1 MKDTSKTSLRRG
13 HNEGNIRQRT
23 DGRWEVRLSAGIDY
37 KTGKPKRTSTCCN
50 TRQEAITILQQQA
63 HEVRTQGWRDPMS
76 VTLGEWYEYWL
87 DTYMKDTVK
96 QSTYASYRSYLNKHF
111 CVLGKILLKKLEP
124 HTLQEFYNYKFRE
137 EGLSPK
143 TLRNYHMALHKCLQQ
158 AVKERLLVYN
168 PCDAV
173 TLPSGEKPE
182 ISVFTND
189 QQRALVQAS
198 YRHRYG
204 VFIRLDLCTGLRM
217 GELLALKWEDID
229 FSTAQL
235 HVRRTINR
243 LAKYEAHDGENK
255 TEIVFG
261 TPKTKNS
268 RRTIPLTRTMVD
280 ELTRWKQQQAQDKI
294 RAGDKYTDYGFIVTN
309 EFGHYFEQKTF
320 KDYYD
325 RMLKD
330 ADIGHFT
337 FHALRHTFA
346 TRALERG
353 MDYKTLSAILGH
365 YSVAFTMDT
374 YVHSMDEHKRH
385 NCEQQIHENA
395 RKQNDAALPKRLRT
409 IGLRTFGQ
417 VELVRV
423 VERTGRPLG
432 QVDSFALI
440 LESARAE
447 YVVLVGFLRTNKAAP
462 FLKHIERLNRLV
474 EGDAHLLGD
483 IVGVH
488 RAVGIGECERVF
500 EMRVFGARLHAAHF
514 RVAAKGNRRDA
525 ELRAPFLE
533 ADVGARHAQHEL
545 GDAHAEGARRQIV
558 AAFVDDN
565 QDAQHDGA
573 VQDHEDDVQQRAPCL
588 SCGHT
593 TKRDFT

>member
-1 MKDTSKTSLRRG
+1 MKDTSKKAMRRG
-13 HNEGNIRQRT
+13 HNEGNIRQRA

-37 KTGKPKRTSTCCN
+37 KTGKPRRTSTCCN
-50 TRQEAITILQQQA
+50 TRQEAIAILQQQA

-111 CVLGKILLKKLEP
+111 CVLGRILLKKLEP

-158 AVKERLLVYN
+158 AVKEHLLVYN

-268 RRTIPLTRTMVD
+268 RRTIPLTRTIAD
-280 ELTRWKQQQAQDKI
+280 ELARWKQQQAQDKI
-294 RAGDKYTDYGFIVTN
+294 RAGDKYTDDGFIVTN

-325 RMLKD
+325 RLLKD

-337 FHALRHTFA
+337 FHALRHP
-346 TRALERG
+346 
-353 MDYKTLSAILGH
+353 
-365 YSVAFTMDT
+365 
-374 YVHSMDEHKRH
+374 YVK
-385 NCEQQIHENA
+385 
-395 RKQNDAALPKRLRT
+395 
-409 IGLRTFGQ
+409 
-417 VELVRV
+417 
-423 VERTGRPLG
+423 
-432 QVDSFALI
+432 
-440 LESARAE
+440 
-447 YVVLVGFLRTNKAAP
+447 
-462 FLKHIERLNRLV
+462 
-474 EGDAHLLGD
+474 
-483 IVGVH
+483 
-488 RAVGIGECERVF
+488 
-500 EMRVFGARLHAAHF
+500 
-514 RVAAKGNRRDA
+514 
-525 ELRAPFLE
+525 
-533 ADVGARHAQHEL
+533 
-545 GDAHAEGARRQIV
+545 
-558 AAFVDDN
+558 
-565 QDAQHDGA
+565 
-573 VQDHEDDVQQRAPCL
+573 
-588 SCGHT
+588 HT
-593 TKRDFT
+593 TKIFSLRLMDFQAQAYPDARRKTRGACQLLRVGQSRSPVRPLCNRKRFSCLPPQSKMSWILYAISMRLSGYTSTRSISSSASSVVSVSASKIALDAFLRLSCRACSSCFFFACANTAA

>member
-1 MKDTSKTSLRRG
+1 MKDTIKKPVRRG

-23 DGRWEVRLSAGIDY
+23 DGRWEVRLSAGMDY
-37 KTGKPKRTSTCCN
+37 KTGKPRRTSTCCN
-50 TRQEAITILQQQA
+50 TRQEAIAILQQQA
-63 HEVRTQGWRDPMS
+63 HEVRTQGWRDPMA

-158 AVKERLLVYN
+158 AVKERLLIYN

-182 ISVFTND
+182 IVVFTND

-268 RRTIPLTRTMVD
+268 RRTIPLTRTMAD
-280 ELTRWKQQQAQDKI
+280 ELARWKQQQVQDKI
-294 RAGDKYTDYGFIVTN
+294 RAGDKYTDDGFIVTN

-325 RMLKD
+325 RLLKD

-337 FHALRHTFA
+337 FHALRHP
-346 TRALERG
+346 
-353 MDYKTLSAILGH
+353 
-365 YSVAFTMDT
+365 
-374 YVHSMDEHKRH
+374 YVK
-385 NCEQQIHENA
+385 
-395 RKQNDAALPKRLRT
+395 
-409 IGLRTFGQ
+409 
-417 VELVRV
+417 
-423 VERTGRPLG
+423 
-432 QVDSFALI
+432 
-440 LESARAE
+440 
-447 YVVLVGFLRTNKAAP
+447 
-462 FLKHIERLNRLV
+462 
-474 EGDAHLLGD
+474 
-483 IVGVH
+483 
-488 RAVGIGECERVF
+488 
-500 EMRVFGARLHAAHF
+500 
-514 RVAAKGNRRDA
+514 
-525 ELRAPFLE
+525 
-533 ADVGARHAQHEL
+533 
-545 GDAHAEGARRQIV
+545 
-558 AAFVDDN
+558 
-565 QDAQHDGA
+565 
-573 VQDHEDDVQQRAPCL
+573 
-588 SCGHT
+588 HT
-593 TKRDFT
+593 TKIFSLRLMDFQAQAYPDARRKTRGACQLLRVGQSRSPVRPLYNRKRFSCLPPQSKMSWILYAISMRLSGYTSTRSISISASSVVSASASKIALDASFRLSCRACSSCFCFACANTAA

>member
-1 MKDTSKTSLRRG
+1 MKDTSKKALRRG

-37 KTGKPKRTSTCCN
+37 KTGKPRRTSTCCN
-50 TRQEAITILQQQA
+50 TRQEAIAILQQQA

-243 LAKYEAHDGENK
+243 LAKYETHDGENK

-268 RRTIPLTRTMVD
+268 RRTIPLTRTIAD

-294 RAGDKYTDYGFIVTN
+294 RAGDKYTDDGFIVTN

-325 RMLKD
+325 RLLKD

-385 NCEQQIHENA
+385 EMDKMDDMFGMQYSISVENQPYHRANALGSVHAAKLRHFNIQKDDVEPLAIVGYDLGTVRKSGNFQHTVVLAAVLVNHAAQLLPHIRLVIHHGNA
-395 RKQNDAALPKRLRT
+395 RHR
-409 IGLRTFGQ
+409 
-417 VELVRV
+417 
-423 VERTGRPLG
+423 
-432 QVDSFALI
+432 
-440 LESARAE
+440 
-447 YVVLVGFLRTNKAAP
+447 AAP
-462 FLKHIERLNRLV
+462 FLFGIQSTRQARKT
-474 EGDAHLLGD
+474 
-483 IVGVH
+483 
-488 RAVGIGECERVF
+488 AVPC
-500 EMRVFGARLHAAHF
+500 
-514 RVAAKGNRRDA
+514 
-525 ELRAPFLE
+525 
-533 ADVGARHAQHEL
+533 
-545 GDAHAEGARRQIV
+545 
-558 AAFVDDN
+558 AFTYN
-565 QDAQHDGA
+565 I
-573 VQDHEDDVQQRAPCL
+573 
-588 SCGHT
+588 
-593 TKRDFT
+593 

>member
-1 MKDTSKTSLRRG
+1 MKDTSKKALRRG
-13 HNEGNIRQRT
+13 HNEGNIRQRA

-37 KTGKPKRTSTCCN
+37 KTGKPRRTSTCCN
-50 TRQEAITILQQQA
+50 TRQEAIAILQQQA

-87 DTYMKDTVK
+87 GTYIKDTVK

-158 AVKERLLVYN
+158 AVKERLLIYN

-182 ISVFTND
+182 IVVFTND

-204 VFIRLDLCTGLRM
+204 VFIRLNLCTGLRM

-280 ELTRWKQQQAQDKI
+280 ELARWKQQQTQDKI
-294 RAGDKYTDYGFIVTN
+294 RAGDKYTDDGFIVTN

-325 RMLKD
+325 RLLKD

-337 FHALRHTFA
+337 FHALRHP
-346 TRALERG
+346 
-353 MDYKTLSAILGH
+353 
-365 YSVAFTMDT
+365 
-374 YVHSMDEHKRH
+374 YVK
-385 NCEQQIHENA
+385 
-395 RKQNDAALPKRLRT
+395 
-409 IGLRTFGQ
+409 
-417 VELVRV
+417 
-423 VERTGRPLG
+423 
-432 QVDSFALI
+432 
-440 LESARAE
+440 
-447 YVVLVGFLRTNKAAP
+447 
-462 FLKHIERLNRLV
+462 
-474 EGDAHLLGD
+474 
-483 IVGVH
+483 
-488 RAVGIGECERVF
+488 
-500 EMRVFGARLHAAHF
+500 
-514 RVAAKGNRRDA
+514 
-525 ELRAPFLE
+525 
-533 ADVGARHAQHEL
+533 
-545 GDAHAEGARRQIV
+545 
-558 AAFVDDN
+558 
-565 QDAQHDGA
+565 
-573 VQDHEDDVQQRAPCL
+573 
-588 SCGHT
+588 HT
-593 TKRDFT
+593 TKIFSLRLMDFQAQAYPDARRKTRGACQLLRVGQSRSPVRPLCNRKQFSCSPPQSKMSWILYAISMRLSGYTSTRSISSSASSVVSASASKIALDAFFRLSCRACSSCFCFACANTAA